1 MEATDVVDLGV
12 LNQAPDLRLL
22 QVIEV
27 VVVGGTQVG
36 AEGSVVA
43 GDDGAAAAS
52 LLLGVDAILDSQAS
66 GLDGIVEDGGIL
78 VVTGT
83 ADVDDA
89 VRGEDVLG
97 TSGAVLS
104 STAGDELGIVV
115 VEEVLVEGDVLILG
129 EDSIVLLQVILVKEG
144 LVTESLDICWRE
156 RGSSSSA
163 RNRRRGWSLQAW
175 RYQALAET
183 DGSKPWQNTYQAEG
197 SPGRRGSIP
206 WWEP

>member
-1 MEATDVVDLGV
+1 M
-12 LNQAPDLRLL
+12 
-22 QVIEV
+22 
-27 VVVGGTQVG
+27 
-36 AEGSVVA
+36 A

-83 ADVDDA
+83 ADVDDT
-89 VRGEDVLG
+89 VGGEDVLG

-129 EDSIVLLQVILVKEG
+129 EDSIVRLQVIFVKEG
-144 LVTESLDICWRE
+144 LVTVRLDVCCRE
-156 RGSSSSA
+156 RRSSSSA
-163 RNRRRGWSLQAW
+163 RNRRRGGRYKRGGIKHWARQKGASHGKIHTKQRVLQAEEGVF
-175 RYQALAET
+175 LG
-183 DGSKPWQNTYQAEG
+183 GSHSVQLSCEEVCG
-197 SPGRRGSIP
+197 G
-206 WWEP
+206 

>member
-12 LNQAPDLRLL
+12 LNQAPDLGLL
-22 QVIEV
+22 QVVEV

-36 AEGSVVA
+36 AKGSVVA

-83 ADVDDA
+83 ADVDDT
-89 VRGEDVLG
+89 VGGEDVLG
-97 TSGAVLS
+97 TSGAVLG

-144 LVTESLDICWRE
+144 LVTVRLDVCCRE

-163 RNRRRGWSLQAW
+163 RNRRRGGSLQAW
-175 RYQALAET
+175 RYQALGET
-183 DGSKPWQNTYQAEG
+183 EGSKPWQNTYQAEG

-206 WWEP
+206 WREP